1 MAKTSYC
8 NYCDAWVVAHFVGG
22 DLIRVYVQHR
32 HTIRQ
37 CAGTQQQLDIA
48 GWLPEISRVDVEL
61 KEEHARASGTR
72 RTRMDGAD
80 RTQPIRPYINP
91 RADRTADGRTRKR

>member
-22 DLIRVYVQHR
+22 NLIRIYVQHR

-37 CAGTQQQLDIA
+37 CAGTQQQLDVA
-48 GWLPEISRVDVEL
+48 QWLPKISAANVDSQI
-61 KEEHARASGTR
+61 EHARAPGSR
-72 RTRMDGAD
+72 RARPDGAD
-80 RTQPIRPYINP
+80 RVFV
-91 RADRTADGRTRKR
+91 